1 MIIDVHAHALT
12 REFLTELAR
21 EKAFGIETKGDG
33 FGFGG
38 YGPLDPLLY
47 DVEGAAQS
55 LVTRDITLQL
65 VSPPPRIVSHA
76 GWGADRAFARRL
88 NKQTADF
95 VKQAGARHGGLA
107 VPALTEPEY
116 AVAEISRALDE
127 DGLTGVALPTSAAG
141 RPLDDSAFE
150 PLFAEC
156 ARRGIIVFMH
166 PTTGVERPAFG
177 QYTMLQLVGWPSE
190 TALCVSRLIFAGVF
204 ERHPGL
210 KLVLAHGGGTLAM
223 LAGRIDLAYEA
234 STYEANP
241 DCRKHISRPP
251 SSYLNQIFFDTVV
264 AHPAAL
270 RYLIDLVGHRQIV
283 FGSDFP
289 FEIGDPQGG
298 KALPAIAALPE
309 NVAADILYNNAA
321 KILAAAGHGAA

>member
-1 MIIDVHAHALT
+1 MIIDVHAHAVMRT
-12 REFLTELAR
+12 FLSELAR
-21 EKAFGIETKGDG
+21 ENAFGIETRGDG

-38 YGPLDPLLY
+38 YGPLDPLLF

-55 LVTRDITLQL
+55 LAARDITLQL

-76 GWGADRAFARRL
+76 GWAADRAFARRL
-88 NKQTADF
+88 NRQTADF
-95 VKQAGARHGGLA
+95 VREAGNRHGGLA
-107 VPALTEPEY
+107 VPALTEPEH

-141 RPLDDSAFE
+141 RPLDDPAFE

-156 ARRGIIVFMH
+156 ARRGVIVFMH
-166 PTTGVERPAFG
+166 PTTGVERQAFG

-190 TALCVSRLIFAGVF
+190 TGLCVARLIFAGVF

-223 LAGRIDLAYEA
+223 LAGRLDLAYEA
-234 STYEANP
+234 PHYEANP
-241 DCRKHISRPP
+241 DCRKNISRPP
-251 SSYLNQIFFDTVV
+251 SSYLKQIFYDTVV

-270 RYLIDLVGHRQIV
+270 RFLIDLVGYRQIV

-289 FEIGDPQGG
+289 FEIGDPVGA
-298 KALPAIAALPE
+298 KSLPAIAQLPDAE
-309 NVAADILYNNAA
+309 AAAILHGNAA
-321 KILAAAGHGAA
+321 KILSDAR

>member
-1 MIIDVHAHALT
+1 MIIDVHAHALMRT
-12 REFLTELAR
+12 FLSELAR
-21 EKAFGIETKGDG
+21 ENAFGIETRGDG

-38 YGPLDPLLY
+38 YGPLDPLLF

-55 LVTRDITLQL
+55 LAARDITLQL

-76 GWGADRAFARRL
+76 GWAADRAFARRL
-88 NKQTADF
+88 NRQTADF
-95 VKQAGARHGGLA
+95 VREAGNRHG
-107 VPALTEPEY
+107 
-116 AVAEISRALDE
+116 ALDE

-141 RPLDDSAFE
+141 RPLDDPAFE

-156 ARRGIIVFMH
+156 ARRGVIVFMH
-166 PTTGVERPAFG
+166 PTTGVERQAFG

-190 TALCVSRLIFAGVF
+190 TGLCVARLIFAGVF

-223 LAGRIDLAYEA
+223 LAGRLDLAYEA
-234 STYEANP
+234 PHYEANP
-241 DCRKHISRPP
+241 DCRKNISRPP
-251 SSYLNQIFFDTVV
+251 SSYLKQIFYDTVV

-270 RYLIDLVGHRQIV
+270 RFLIDLVGYRQIV

-289 FEIGDPQGG
+289 FEIGDPVGA
-298 KALPAIAALPE
+298 KSLPAIAQLPDAE
-309 NVAADILYNNAA
+309 AAAILHGNAA
-321 KILAAAGHGAA
+321 KILSDAR

>member
-12 REFLTELAR
+12 RAFLGELAR
-21 EKAFGIETKGDG
+21 ENAFGIEVKGDG

-38 YGPLDPLLY
+38 YGPLDPLLF
-47 DVEGAAQS
+47 DVEGAAKS
-55 LVTRDITLQL
+55 VADRDIILQL

-76 GWGADRAFARRL
+76 GWGADRTFARRL
-88 NKQTADF
+88 NKQTTDF
-95 VKQAGARHGGLA
+95 VKQAGGRHGGLA
-107 VPALTEPEY
+107 VPSLTEPEF
-116 AVAEISRALDE
+116 AVAEICRALDE

-141 RPLDDSAFE
+141 RPLDDPAFE

-156 ARRGIIVFMH
+156 ARRGVMVFMH

-177 QYTMLQLVGWPSE
+177 QYNMLQLVGWPSE

-204 ERHPGL
+204 ERHPNL

-223 LAGRIDLAYEA
+223 LAGRLDLAYDA

-241 DCRKHISRPP
+241 NCRKHISRPP
-251 SSYLNQIFFDTVV
+251 SSYLKQIFFDSVV
-264 AHPAAL
+264 VHPAAL
-270 RYLIDLVGHRQIV
+270 RYLIDLVGHQQVV

-289 FEIGDPQGG
+289 FEIGDPLGAKG
-298 KALPAIAALPE
+298 LPAIAELPK
-309 NVAADILYNNAA
+309 NVATDILHATIA
-321 KILAAAGHGAA
+321 KILAGGRAK

>member
-12 REFLTELAR
+12 RAFLGELAR
-21 EKAFGIETKGDG
+21 EKAFGIEARGDG

-38 YGPLDPLLY
+38 YGPLDPLLF

-55 LVTRDITLQL
+55 VAARDITLQM

-88 NKQTADF
+88 NQQTADF
-95 VKQAGARHGGLA
+95 VRQAGRRHAGLA
-107 VPALTEPEY
+107 VPSLTEPEF
-116 AVAEISRALDE
+116 AVAEICRALDE
-127 DGLTGVALPTSAAG
+127 DGLAGVALPTSAAG
-141 RPLDDSAFE
+141 RPLDDPAYE

-156 ARRGIIVFMH
+156 ARRGVLVFMH

-241 DCRKHISRPP
+241 DCRKNISRPP
-251 SSYLNQIFFDTVV
+251 SSYLKQIFFDTVV

-289 FEIGDPQGG
+289 FEIGDPLG
-298 KALPAIAALPE
+298 ARALPE
-309 NVAADILYNNAA
+309 IAKLPETVAADILHGNAA
-321 KILAAAGHGAA
+321 RVLDGAKAN